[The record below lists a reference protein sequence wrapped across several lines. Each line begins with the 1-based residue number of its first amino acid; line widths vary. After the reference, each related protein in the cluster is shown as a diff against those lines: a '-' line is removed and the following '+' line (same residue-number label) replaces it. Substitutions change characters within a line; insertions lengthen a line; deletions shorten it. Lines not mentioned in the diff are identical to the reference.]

1 MNQNSTFQQLRRDE
15 RKARKKLIVDAAMS
29 LFETKPMASIG
40 MRDIADVAGISPAA
54 IYRYFPSRDE
64 ILVEALIRHIHF
76 IEARLE
82 GRLEQGNATLEELA
96 LGSIEYLLNNESLF
110 QLMGY
115 FMINGQINPQALE
128 KFNTVQ
134 RYFLSL
140 LDQVN
145 QKAGIGQDSRLFT
158 HAFYASILGVVMAF
172 RNYPGR
178 SQEEIQRH
186 IYRLIGVVSSV
197 FSSNGMAQTPPG
209 ENADETCSTIKP

>member
-145 QKAGIGQDSRLFT
+145 QKAGVGQDSRLFT

-209 ENADETCSTIKP
+209 KNADKT

>member
-15 RKARKKLIVDAAMS
+15 RNARKKVIVDAAMS
-29 LFETKPMASIG
+29 LFETKPITSIG

-64 ILVEALIRHIHF
+64 ILVEALSRHIHF

-82 GRLEQGNATLEELA
+82 ARLSQGNATLEELA
-96 LGSIEYLLNNESLF
+96 LASVEYLMNNESLF
-110 QLMGY
+110 QLMGH
-115 FMINGQINPQALE
+115 FMISGQINPQALE
-128 KFNTVQ
+128 KFNKVQ
-134 RYFLSL
+134 RYFLNL

-145 QKAGIGQDSRLFT
+145 QKAGIGQGSRLFS

-178 SQEEIQRH
+178 ERDEIQRH
-186 IYRLIGVVSSV
+186 IYRLTGVVSSV
-197 FSSNGMAQTPPG
+197 FSTGTTGQNPSFGKTSAN
-209 ENADETCSTIKP
+209 

>member
-145 QKAGIGQDSRLFT
+145 QKAGVGQDSRLFT

-197 FSSNGMAQTPPG
+197 FSSNGMAQTPPRK
-209 ENADETCSTIKP
+209 NADKTCSTVKP